1 MFEDT
6 ILHLI
11 LTKKKKSKLL
21 IPSTLIVDKFIGA

>member
-11 LTKKKKSKLL
+11 LTKKKSKLL